1 MNEPSL
7 NKINLKSNRF
17 LKVLRPVLG
26 AVIIIF
32 ILYRLNQVLLVQRE
46 YGPETWMRLLIAGLV
61 IGGVYALIAI
71 GYTLVYGI
79 LFMINFAHGEVM
91 MLGAYS
97 CFFVFEAFKAIH
109 VPSGESFANAYP
121 AVAILIG
128 FIVGMGVSATMGFL
142 LEKIV
147 YRPLCKA
154 PRLVPLIGAI
164 GASIFLQNAAQLLWT
179 SNPKVFTSV
188 VGNGAVKLF
197 GGKLAISHVTIVT
210 IVSCIII
217 MCALTFF
224 TGKTKMGK
232 AMRACSEDKAAA
244 QLMGINVNTTISMT
258 FAIGSALAAIAGVLR
273 CLQ

>member
-97 CFFVFEAFKAIH
+97 CFFVF
-109 VPSGESFANAYP
+109 
-121 AVAILIG
+121 
-128 FIVGMGVSATMGFL
+128 
-142 LEKIV
+142 
-147 YRPLCKA
+147 
-154 PRLVPLIGAI
+154 
-164 GASIFLQNAAQLLWT
+164 
-179 SNPKVFTSV
+179 
-188 VGNGAVKLF
+188 
-197 GGKLAISHVTIVT
+197 
-210 IVSCIII
+210 
-217 MCALTFF
+217 
-224 TGKTKMGK
+224 
-232 AMRACSEDKAAA
+232 
-244 QLMGINVNTTISMT
+244 
-258 FAIGSALAAIAGVLR
+258 
-273 CLQ
+273 